1 MMKFTTT
8 LVLALCGVLTA
19 AGVRA
24 AEVRSGPQPGETL
37 GAFEV
42 TKVAGAP
49 DDGVKVGT
57 DLCYRC
63 KMGNRPMVMVFSR
76 RADRNLRRFVKRL
89 DTVVAKNKDEY
100 NMGSFVTVLGNKP
113 DELVKESKQI
123 VSDTKVQNVAFVVPK
138 NPDGP
143 ENYKLNPAAET
154 TVLIYVKGKVVAN
167 HSLPPGGLTDQA
179 AEDILKDTAKI
190 LK

>member
-1 MMKFTTT
+1 MKLIATFVLSIGVA
-8 LVLALCGVLTA
+8 LVACGL
-19 AGVRA
+19 RA
-24 AEVRSGPQPGETL
+24 AEVNSGPQPGESL

-49 DDGVKVGT
+49 DDGVKLGQ

-76 RADRNLRRFVKRL
+76 RADRNLGRFVKKL
-89 DTVVAKNKDEY
+89 DTVVAKNKEEY
-100 NMGSFVTVLGNKP
+100 NMGSFVSVLGDKP
-113 DELVKESKQI
+113 EELVKESKDI
-123 VSDTKVQNVAFVVPK
+123 VSDSKIQNVAFVVPK
-138 NPDGP
+138 NQPNGP
-143 ENYKLNPAAET
+143 ANYKLNPAAET

-167 HSLPPGGLTDQA
+167 HSFAAGGLTDEA
-179 AEDILKDTAKI
+179 AEQILKDTSKI

>member
-1 MMKFTTT
+1 MMKFMTTFA
-8 LVLALCGVLTA
+8 LVLCGTLSA
-19 AGVRA
+19 AGLRA
-24 AEVRSGPQPGETL
+24 AEIHSGPQPGETL

-49 DDGVKVGT
+49 DDGVKVGQ

-76 RADRNLRRFVKRL
+76 RADRNLGRFVKRL
-89 DTVVAKNKDEY
+89 DTVVTNNKAEY
-100 NMGSFVTVLGNKP
+100 NMGSFVTVLGDKP
-113 DELVKESKQI
+113 EELAKESKEM
-123 VSDTKVQNVAFVVPK
+123 VKDTNVKNVAFVVPK
-138 NPDGP
+138 NPNGP
-143 ENYKLNPAAET
+143 DNYKLNPAAET

-179 AEDILKDTAKI
+179 AEDILKDTAKV